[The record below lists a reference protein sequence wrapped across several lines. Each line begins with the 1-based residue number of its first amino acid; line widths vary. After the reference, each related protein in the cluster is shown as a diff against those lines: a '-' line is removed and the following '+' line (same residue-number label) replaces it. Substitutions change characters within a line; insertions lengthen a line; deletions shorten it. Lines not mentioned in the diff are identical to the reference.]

1 MLVPML
7 YRILRFVVPAVTLA
21 GLIALPLAMGQP
33 RRAQAPKSL
42 RLYVLDCGK
51 ITGVGAAAFG
61 FKDGEL
67 ATTEMTTPCFLIAHP
82 RGTLMWDT
90 GEIVDSAV
98 KTDGSPTTQGAFT
111 VTRPLLPQLAAIG
124 YTPADIT
131 YLALSHYH
139 GDHVAN
145 ANAFAGS
152 TWIVQQVERDAMFAP
167 RADNQKKGS
176 NNPNPVFFSALEKSK
191 TMLLKGEDHDVFGD
205 GTVVIKFSPGH
216 TPGHQSLFLK
226 LAKTGPVLLSGDLY
240 HYPEELTL
248 KRIPGFDFDKEQT
261 AKSRASI
268 EDFVKKSGAQL
279 WIQHDAAAG
288 ATRKKAPEY
297 YE

>member
-1 MLVPML
+1 MLS
-7 YRILRFVVPAVTLA
+7 RILRFALPAVTLA
-21 GLIALPLAMGQP
+21 GLTVLPIALGQS
-33 RRAQAPKSL
+33 RRAPAPKSL

-67 ATTEMTTPCFLIAHP
+67 ATTEMVTPCFLIAHP
-82 RGTLMWDT
+82 RGTLVWDT

-167 RADNQKKGS
+167 RVDNQKKGS

-191 TMLLKGEDHDVFGD
+191 TILLKSEDHDVFGD